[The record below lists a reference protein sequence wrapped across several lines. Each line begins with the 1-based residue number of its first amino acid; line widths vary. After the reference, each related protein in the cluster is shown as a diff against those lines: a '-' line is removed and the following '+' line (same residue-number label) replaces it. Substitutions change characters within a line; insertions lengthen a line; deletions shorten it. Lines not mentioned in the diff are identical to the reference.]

1 MAVEDVDM
9 KASDTDKDK
18 SEEGN
23 DDSKSAKEELKPV
36 PLSPVDEIKNNVLLI
51 ERAVS
56 TLEPRFTHRVL
67 RSFFTLRKKL
77 NSTILRDAIT
87 AIYTNSAQIVP
98 IMLNPQIN
106 IRTS

>member
-1 MAVEDVDM
+1 MAVKDVDM
-9 KASDTDKDK
+9 KASDAPTDKDK

-23 DDSKSAKEELKPV
+23 DDSKTAKEEPKPA

-77 NSTILRDAIT
+77 NSTVLRDAIT
-87 AIYTNSAQIVP
+87 AIYPNGA
-98 IMLNPQIN
+98 
-106 IRTS
+106 